1 MNCEIVKHF
10 CNQKRLCSKIF
21 ERIIYDNLFKVCLDN
36 NLICPKQPG
45 FRLGDFCI
53 NQLLSITP
61 YIFTSFD
68 YELEVRGI
76 FLHISKAFHKVW
88 HNGLICKSKQNEIK
102 DKLLCLLTD
111 FLKNCKQRVVLN
123 GQFSSWIKPSKH
135 IIVDSTLKQH
145 WLSTLSRR
153 WYLVENESWAEVHL
167 STFFLSWQN
176 NVETTSIEIHRFN
189 VDKTTLFQRWNFRWK
204 WKLSWR
210 MFIDVV
216 ST

>member
-1 MNCEIVKHF
+1 MKLWNTFAIRKGFVARFSNGSYTITC
-10 CNQKRLCSKIF
+10 
-21 ERIIYDNLFKVCLDN
+21 FKVCLGN
-36 NLICPKQPG
+36 NLICPKHPG

-76 FLHISKAFHKVW
+76 FQHISKAFHKVW
-88 HNGLICKSKQNEIK
+88 QHNGLICKSKQNEIK

-135 IIVDSTLKQH
+135 INVDSTSKQRQS
-145 WLSTLSRR
+145 STLSWR
-153 WYLVENESWAEVHL
+153 WYLVENENWAEVHL
-167 STFFLSWQN
+167 STLFLRWQN

-189 VDKTTLFQRWNFRWK
+189 VDKSTLFQRWNFRWK

-210 MFIDVV
+210 MFIDIVW
-216 ST
+216 T